1 MMEREAFID
10 KCSSE
15 AVVRNQAVG
24 RDI

>member
-10 KCSSE
+10 NCSSE

-24 RDI
+24 RDV